1 MEDTAAKREGH
12 SLLHEESVQ
21 EVKRVKSDDKGEQ
34 SSETSEPENILS
46 AVTATKVLK
55 DSAREK
61 SIFIHGKV
69 RMSRSY
75 HAFGASVTH

>member
-1 MEDTAAKREGH
+1 MDDTAGKREGH
-12 SLLHEESVQ
+12 SLQHDESLQ
-21 EVKRVKSDDKGEQ
+21 EVKKVKSDDKGSSAEQ
-34 SSETSEPENILS
+34 SSEASELENILS

-69 RMSRSY
+69 RMPP
-75 HAFGASVTH
+75 

>member
-1 MEDTAAKREGH
+1 MDDTAAKREGH
-12 SLLHEESVQ
+12 SLQHDELVQ
-21 EVKRVKSDDKGEQ
+21 EVKRVKSDDKGGGEK
-34 SSETSEPENILS
+34 SSEASEPENILS

-69 RMSRSY
+69 RMSPQ
-75 HAFGASVTH
+75 